1 MGTVLNLWDNVWYAG
16 AFNGSNLK
24 YKGGCKVESQSGLII
39 LMAKKHTRKVQY
51 HKDSKKRR
59 MRRMM
64 QDRLKRLS
72 LSQLTFRTA
81 LSSSDQPEQS
91 NTALIA
97 PPTRRKV
104 LLRKEPSNFIQAL
117 QHPVQTNCIF
127 TLYGV
132 LLVGIR

>member
-1 MGTVLNLWDNVWYAG
+1 MP
-16 AFNGSNLK
+16 
-24 YKGGCKVESQSGLII
+24 
-39 LMAKKHTRKVQY
+39 KKPSRRLQY

-72 LSQLTFRTA
+72 LSQLTFRTT

-97 PPTRRKV
+97 PRTRRKV
-104 LLRKEPSNFIQAL
+104 LLRK
-117 QHPVQTNCIF
+117 
-127 TLYGV
+127 
-132 LLVGIR
+132 